1 MRAYSLTH
9 RCLIGGRTG
18 LSSFPMGTIP
28 HGIYNNNGHGRGRR
42 VDLYLPGRFS
52 FFYIFSIA
60 ALLRSSFLFSFS
72 RPLVLLAR
80 EYPSRVRV
88 SAIQSPATVCP
99 PFLSVSIRRGV
110 SSPSRFAPKL
120 RLLEPCRFPDSYV
133 SSLLSFFRL
142 SSPTRPHL
150 RAFFFFSPDSVV
162 NGDIRGAARTTVH
175 LFTTVSIRWINQ
187 SM

>member
-1 MRAYSLTH
+1 MRAYSLAH

-80 EYPSRVRV
+80 EYPSRVRDPKSSHGLSTV
-88 SAIQSPATVCP
+88 PLRFHTPWRILTLAICTEITTPRALSLSRFLRFFSPF
-99 PFLSVSIRRGV
+99 FLSPFFSHP
-110 SSPSRFAPKL
+110 SPP
-120 RLLEPCRFPDSYV
+120 
-133 SSLLSFFRL
+133 SSLLL
-142 SSPTRPHL
+142 
-150 RAFFFFSPDSVV
+150 FFSRFS
-162 NGDIRGAARTTVH
+162 RKR
-175 LFTTVSIRWINQ
+175 
-187 SM
+187 